1 MNKILTIVI
10 PTYNMEKYLRRCLDS
25 LIIDDKELLKK
36 IEVLVINDG
45 STDSS
50 SAIAHEY
57 QEKYPNVFRVID
69 KENGNYGSCVNIGIE
84 LATGKY
90 FRILDADDYYNTV
103 GLYNLVE
110 FLHCCTDNV
119 DMIITKMSTIAGSI
133 KTESELSNVDY
144 KKVYDFPETDI
155 GEKIGGYLFMH
166 QTTYCL
172 STIKRSGLHHDEGV
186 SYTDLEYIYI
196 PLEYVEHV
204 VFLDIN
210 LYQYVLGRDGQ
221 TMEIAAQIKHI
232 NDFYVV
238 KDKLL
243 PLYLN
248 NIQNRPSNLLKV
260 QRKIIINVLYPIY
273 KLSLTEIGRKGAKD
287 KEMRALAYQLK
298 HKDIE
303 LWEEI
308 KWNMGRLPV
317 IFLWERFGVYATSYK
332 ILWKLYQYLKGLK
345 RTILNR

>member
-1 MNKILTIVI
+1 
-10 PTYNMEKYLRRCLDS
+10 
-25 LIIDDKELLKK
+25 
-36 IEVLVINDG
+36 
-45 STDSS
+45 
-50 SAIAHEY
+50 
-57 QEKYPNVFRVID
+57 
-69 KENGNYGSCVNIGIE
+69 
-84 LATGKY
+84 
-90 FRILDADDYYNTV
+90 
-103 GLYNLVE
+103 
-110 FLHCCTDNV
+110 
-119 DMIITKMSTIAGSI
+119 
-133 KTESELSNVDY
+133 
-144 KKVYDFPETDI
+144 
-155 GEKIGGYLFMH
+155 
-166 QTTYCL
+166 
-172 STIKRSGLHHDEGV
+172 
-186 SYTDLEYIYI
+186 
-196 PLEYVEHV
+196 
-204 VFLDIN
+204 
-210 LYQYVLGRDGQ
+210 
-221 TMEIAAQIKHI
+221 MEIAAQIKHI

-287 KEMRALAYQLK
+287 KEMRAIAYQLK

-345 RTILNR
+345 RTILNG